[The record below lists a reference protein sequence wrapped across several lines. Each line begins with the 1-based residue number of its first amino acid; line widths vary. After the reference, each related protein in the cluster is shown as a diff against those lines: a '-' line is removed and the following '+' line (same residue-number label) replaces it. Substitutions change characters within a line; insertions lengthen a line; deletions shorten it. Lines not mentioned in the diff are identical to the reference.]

1 MILNI
6 FLSKDWNH
14 DFKKDIIE
22 LYKIEHKNQKGV
34 NKQIQLIEILL
45 TCVKRTFNDCKTKS
59 LTY

>member
-34 NKQIQLIEILL
+34 NK
-45 TCVKRTFNDCKTKS
+45 
-59 LTY
+59 